1 MSRKERDFI
10 LFLLAGAF
18 LGFASG
24 ISDSTLNNY
33 LNEVFKISA
42 LQRGW
47 IEFPRELPGLLVV
60 FIAGFLFFLGDVR
73 IAVVANLV
81 GALGLFGIGLFAH
94 SFNVLLIWLVLYST
108 GLHLYMPVSSSI
120 GMNLSTEEDMGK
132 RLGTLNSI
140 NTLGNVLGCIAVLLG
155 FGIFKISY
163 NLGFII
169 AGFAFVTAAV
179 LTIRMHSEKPKL
191 QKAKF
196 VFRKQYSLFYWLNI
210 LFGARKQVFITFA
223 PWVLIKVFNQKVEVF
238 AVLGIV
244 GALIGIFFK
253 PLVGRLIDI
262 IGEKYILMAEAFILI
277 FISLG
282 YAYLGKFRA
291 ESFAL
296 YMAFACYIVD
306 QMLMAVGMARSTYIK
321 KTIIDPEDLTATL
334 STGVSLDHMV
344 SMSIPTLG
352 GLIWT
357 LYGYKY
363 VFLGAAFIALLNLIS
378 TSFINVKRVNV
389 SENVAG

>member
-1 MSRKERDFI
+1 MSKKERDFV

-33 LNEVFKISA
+33 LNEVFKISP

-47 IEFPRELPGLLVV
+47 IEFPRELPGLLVM
-60 FIAGFLFFLGDVR
+60 FMAGFLFFLGDVK

-81 GALGLFGIGLFAH
+81 GALGLLGIGFFAH

-140 NTLGNVLGCIAVLLG
+140 NTLGNVIGCIAVLVG
-155 FGIFKISY
+155 FGAFKISY
-163 NLGFII
+163 NVGFIV
-169 AGFAFVTAAV
+169 AGFAFIMAAM

-191 QKAKF
+191 QKVKF
-196 VFRKQYSLFYWLNI
+196 VFRKQYSLFYWLSI
-210 LFGARKQVFITFA
+210 LYGARKQVFITFA

-238 AVLGIV
+238 AVLGII

-253 PLVGRLIDI
+253 PLVGKMIDI
-262 IGEKYILMAEAFILI
+262 VGEKYILMGEAFTLI

-282 YAYLGKFRA
+282 YAYLGQFRA
-291 ESFAL
+291 QNFAL
-296 YMAFACYIVD
+296 YMAFGCYIID

-321 KTIIDPEDLTATL
+321 KTILDPEDLTATL
-334 STGVSLDHMV
+334 STGVSLDHII

-352 GLIWT
+352 GLVWT

-363 VFLGAAFIALLNLIS
+363 VFFGAAFIALINLIS
-378 TSFINVKRVNV
+378 TSFVNVKGANV
-389 SENVAG
+389 SENVAE